1 MQNEIKLPDEFF
13 EKSIVLRYYFDLI
26 LGAEKDFTTEYVI
39 KEISTHTL
47 RALRSFLEA
56 MLNVSRLIER
66 NQFQEAWLIVKRC
79 HSYKWV
85 NTALRNEFVHIR
97 SQIPTIITTTSIYSD
112 NQLKDTIK
120 AWTGIDTKEGDHEDI
135 SDPRR
140 IYREFKKLKSIEEL
154 INFNRFFKDYIH
166 LLIFDFIDKHVRRM
180 DYTLEYFK
188 DEEFYKKVYK
198 SERKKLDVLINKMN
212 RLKNQL
218 KHTL

>member
-13 EKSIVLRYYFDLI
+13 EKSIVLKYYFDLF
-26 LGAEKDFTTEYVI
+26 LEADKGFTTEYI
-39 KEISTHTL
+39 ITEICTHTL

-66 NQFQEAWLIVKRC
+66 NQFQEAWLIVKSC
-79 HSYKWV
+79 HSYKPV
-85 NTALRNEFVHIR
+85 NTTFKEEFVHIR
-97 SQIPTIITTTSIYSD
+97 SQIPTIITTASIYSD
-112 NQLKDTIK
+112 NQLKDTKK
-120 AWTGIDTKEGDHEDI
+120 AWAGIDTKEDDHEDI

-166 LLIFDFIDKHVRRM
+166 QLIFDFIDKHVRRM

-198 SERKKLDVLINKMN
+198 SERRKLDKFISKTN
-212 RLKNQL
+212 RLKKQL
-218 KHTL
+218 MPAL